1 MRKDIMTM
9 TKKVLIIT
17 TNIDSFETI
26 GFKTGLWLSE
36 LVTFYNTLEKAGYEM
51 DIASPQGGKTPLDPQ
66 SLILPHLISATGL
79 NGGVTNKYQ
88 DQAFAQKLE
97 HTLPLNFVKA
107 DKYEAIYLTGG
118 HGVMYDYPHS
128 KALQNLLTDF
138 YEKGKVVSAVCH
150 GSAGL
155 LNAKLSNGTPLLY
168 GKRVTGYSWLEEKL
182 ARIDHAVPFNLEAEI
197 KAQHGIYSSSI
208 IPFNTH
214 VVQDGN
220 LITGQNPKSTKK
232 VAQTVIR
239 FLEK

>member
-1 MRKDIMTM
+1 MTM

-97 HTLPLNFVKA
+97 HALPLNFVKA
-107 DKYEAIYLTGG
+107 DKYEDIYLTGG
-118 HGVMYDYPHS
+118 HGVMYAYPHS

-138 YEKGKVVSAVCH
+138 DQKWIVWSAGGH
-150 GSAGL
+150 GSPGGR
-155 LNAKLSNGTPLLY
+155 NAKLAYDTPLLY
-168 GKRVTGYSWLEEKL
+168 GNRETGYSWLEEKL
-182 ARIDHAVPFNLEAEI
+182 ARIDHAVPFDLEADLRVQRRTFRVLI
-197 KAQHGIYSSSI
+197 L
-208 IPFNTH
+208 PFNTR
-214 VVQDGN
+214 VVHGGTRT
-220 LITGQNPKSTKK
+220 L
-232 VAQTVIR
+232 
-239 FLEK
+239 